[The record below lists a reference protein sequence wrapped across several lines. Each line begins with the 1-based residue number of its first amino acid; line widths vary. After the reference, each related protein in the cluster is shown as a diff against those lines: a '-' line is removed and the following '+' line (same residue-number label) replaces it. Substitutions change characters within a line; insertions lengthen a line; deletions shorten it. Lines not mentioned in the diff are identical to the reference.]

1 MLNLSIA
8 GRVGKDAEL
17 RVAGNSKSDVL
28 NFSVAVSGYD
38 FKERAKTT
46 TWVRV
51 AVWGKRGEQ
60 LLSLITK
67 GSSVACSGEM
77 SLREYNGKTYIE
89 LKAQD
94 VTLLGSPPG
103 ERDEEPAPRQ
113 EKRSP
118 ARQAPKAAPS
128 NDFPEDDDIPF

>member
-17 RVAGNSKSDVL
+17 RAAGNSDVL

-60 LLSLITK
+60 LESLITK

-94 VTLLGSPPG
+94 VTLLGGPPA

-113 EKRSP
+113 REQRRAAP
-118 ARQAPKAAPS
+118 PKAAPS